1 MDPEPAPTS
10 APRVVL
16 LGASNLT
23 RGISTVVGTAQSI
36 LDAPGEYLIAM
47 GHGRS
52 YGRPSRVVARTL
64 PGIDECGLWNAL
76 RSRADRPTYALLTD
90 VGNDIAYG
98 HDVETIVTW
107 IDRCLGRLIDA
118 QARVVVTLLPM
129 ASLEGLSAWRY
140 RLARTL
146 LFPGSRISLAE
157 TLSRARR
164 LNDGLRALGRD
175 HGVHGVRL
183 VEHEERWYGLD
194 PIHIRRRF
202 LASAWRH
209 ILGGW
214 RDEPAGGRGI
224 RPSVARW
231 VRLRRITPQRWWLLG
246 RELGREQPAG
256 RLRDGAT
263 VSVF

>member
-52 YGRPSRVVARTL
+52 YGRPSRVLARTL
-64 PGIDECGLWNAL
+64 PGIDECGLWTAL
-76 RSRADRPTYALLTD
+76 RGRADRPTYALLTD

-98 HDVETIVTW
+98 HDVETILEW
-107 IDRCLGRLIDA
+107 LDRCFGRLIDVK
-118 QARVVVTLLPM
+118 ARVVVTLLPM
-129 ASLEGLSAWRY
+129 ASLEGLSPWRY

-146 LFPGSRISLAE
+146 LFPGSR
-157 TLSRARR
+157 LSRAEALSRASR
-164 LNDGLRALGRD
+164 LNEGLRTLGRD
-175 HGVHGVRL
+175 HGVRL

-194 PIHIRRRF
+194 PVHIRRRF
-202 LASAWRH
+202 LVSAWRH

-231 VRLRRITPQRWWLLG
+231 VRLRRLTPQRWWLLG

-256 RLRDGAT
+256 RLPDGAT